1 MGLNFR
7 KSAFIALLFIG
18 CMSTN
23 AQSFGSILKNTAS
36 SVSSSTSLNNS
47 SAFTG
52 LASIFSSSK
61 VATKDKVIGTWTYT
75 EPAVIFSSSN
85 VLKNMGGKAV
95 ASAIGYKLQTQFAKI
110 GIKKG
115 SMKIIFDKNGNFSQ
129 IVGSK
134 KMTGTYSIN
143 GANVVLKYGGTT
155 QQMIGTTQIDG
166 NDLLIVMDASRLLK
180 YAKTVGALTGNST
193 LNSVGSLVSSYNGLQ
208 VGMKLNK

>member
-1 MGLNFR
+1 MGFNFR
-7 KSAFIALLFIG
+7 KSVSIALLFIG
-18 CMSTN
+18 SMSMN
-23 AQSFGSILKNTAS
+23 AQSLGGILKNATS

-47 SAFTG
+47 STFSG
-52 LASIFSSSK
+52 LTSIFSSSK
-61 VATKDKVIGTWTYT
+61 AATKDKVIGTWIYT
-75 EPAVIFSSSN
+75 EPAVVFSSNN

-115 SMKIIFDKNGNFSQ
+115 SMKIVFDKKGNFSQ

-134 KMTGTYSIN
+134 KMTGTYSIS

-155 QQMIGTTQIDG
+155 QQMIGTTQMIG

-193 LNSVGSLVSSYNGLQ
+193 LNTVGSLVSSYNGLQ
-208 VGMKLNK
+208 VGIKLNK